1 MNCLL
6 GFNLWD
12 THLPF
17 ISCVPLWRTW
27 TNPCTCLVH
36 SPFYQLENNLP
47 NGSQAQS
54 QYFAKTGSWWEV
66 FLVLTGKLTH
76 ILRKQTSLLQK
87 AVIELLYLR
96 TICEWFFNQFIN
108 QLILEF
114 QLFILQTHLCS
125 AVFTPVLL
133 VLKSSQDTQTTTNV
147 IAVALC
153 KIDLIQFHLCS
164 AKYNNSCLKVLY
176 TAR

>member
-1 MNCLL
+1 MFLSGESGLIHPHSEETN
-6 GFNLWD
+6 FTAAESSN
-12 THLPF
+12 
-17 ISCVPLWRTW
+17 RT
-27 TNPCTCLVH
+27 
-36 SPFYQLENNLP
+36 FAP
-47 NGSQAQS
+47 N
-54 QYFAKTGSWWEV
+54 Y
-66 FLVLTGKLTH
+66 
-76 ILRKQTSLLQK
+76 
-87 AVIELLYLR
+87 
-96 TICEWFFNQFIN
+96 EWFFNQFIN

-147 IAVALC
+147 IAVTL

>member
-17 ISCVPLWRTW
+17 ISCVPLWRIW
-27 TNPCTCLVH
+27 TNPRTCLVH

-54 QYFAKTGSWWEV
+54 QY
-66 FLVLTGKLTH
+66 LVGGFSGPYWGVNPHSEETNFTAAESSNRTFSPKDH
-76 ILRKQTSLLQK
+76 LLN
-87 AVIELLYLR
+87 Y
-96 TICEWFFNQFIN
+96 EWFFNQFIN

-133 VLKSSQDTQTTTNV
+133 VLKSSQDTQTTTNI
-147 IAVALC
+147 IALALC
-153 KIDLIQFHLCS
+153 KIDFIQFHLCS

>member
-1 MNCLL
+1 MG
-6 GFNLWD
+6 GFSG
-12 THLPF
+12 P
-17 ISCVPLWRTW
+17 
-27 TNPCTCLVH
+27 
-36 SPFYQLENNLP
+36 Y
-47 NGSQAQS
+47 
-54 QYFAKTGSWWEV
+54 WE
-66 FLVLTGKLTH
+66 LTH

-87 AVIELLYLR
+87 AVIELLYLK

-114 QLFILQTHLCS
+114 QLFILLTHLCS

-133 VLKSSQDTQTTTNV
+133 VLKSSQDTQTTTNI
-147 IAVALC
+147 IAVTLC